1 MAWTGWMR
9 FYNFIDS
16 IYEGSIF
23 RPPSEANSLI
33 LQATIGC
40 SHNRCTFCG
49 TYREKSF
56 RIKSFDELKRDVE
69 IVLPYYQNI
78 DRIFLAD
85 GNALVI
91 PTPELIKVLKFLY
104 GKFSRL
110 KRVGS
115 YACPGD
121 LLKKS
126 VIELKQLRKAGLRII
141 YLGLESGSDKILKS
155 VRKGALSKH
164 MINGAKKVKEAGIKL
179 SIIMILGL
187 GGKTDSEEHARESAR
202 VINAMDPDY
211 VGALTLMVVEG
222 TEIAQLLKKGE
233 FELLEPYEIFQELR
247 ILIENLDVTNT
258 VFRAN
263 HASNY
268 IPVGGTFP
276 QDKSQI
282 LKKLDKI
289 LASNDVS
296 FKPEWL
302 RAL

>member
-1 MAWTGWMR
+1 MR
-9 FYNFIDS
+9 FFNFIDT

-69 IVLPYYQNI
+69 IVFPHYRDI

-85 GNALVI
+85 GNALII
-91 PTPELIKVLKFLY
+91 PNPELLKILRFLY
-104 GKFSRL
+104 DKFSSL

-126 VIELKQLRKAGLRII
+126 VAELEQLRKAGLGII
-141 YLGLESGSDKILKS
+141 YIGLESGSDKILKS

-164 MINGAKKVKEAGIKL
+164 MIEGAKKVKEAGIEL
-179 SIIMILGL
+179 SVIMILGL

-202 VINAMDPDY
+202 VINAMDPEY
-211 VGALTLMVVEG
+211 VGALTLMVVDG
-222 TEIAQLLKKGE
+222 TEIAQLVKKGK

-247 ILIENLDVTNT
+247 ILIENLKVTNT
-258 VFRAN
+258 IFRAN

-268 IPVGGTFP
+268 IPVGGTLP
-276 QDKSQI
+276 QDKPRI